1 MGKIVYMSGRNRSL
15 VLTVISALALSWCLV
30 DVCHADTIVLKNG
43 RRIVVSN
50 VAREG
55 GKVSGDT
62 PSGRLSLPESMV
74 ASVEKDGADSL
85 TAGQA
90 SAQPNDLRIGPPPAP
105 ASGNAGP
112 EAAAV
117 VHDGAIDQTALDHF
131 DAEASGGNAD
141 AIARAVA
148 AESVASQFE
157 FARGN
162 FEQALDHAESAL
174 RLSPDQVTVLLN
186 VAYLHLRRSEYT
198 AALELLERA
207 SRLAP
212 NSPDVS
218 KLTGWADYGL
228 NKLPQAVAEWKHS
241 LELRPDDELA
251 AALKR
256 AEQDAKIE
264 TNFEEGVSAHFVLRY
279 DGGAAPDLARSV
291 LGELEGDFGAMVSL
305 LNYTPAEPIAV
316 VLYTN
321 KDFADITRAPA
332 WAGALNDGRIRVPV
346 QGLLAV
352 TPELAHVLRHELAH
366 SFVSQKTHGNCAVWL
381 QEGIAQWA
389 EGAHAGEDAA
399 LLVDLYNHHD
409 DPSLAAMEKSWMA
422 MPKDFARVAYEWSLA
437 TVEGIV
443 QGSAQSDIDGLLN
456 ALAAGSSTEGAVRSV
471 LRMNYAD
478 LNGSTADYLKRTY
491 LH

>member
-1 MGKIVYMSGRNRSL
+1 MRRSHRNL
-15 VLTVISALALSWCLV
+15 ALAVIGTLAVSWVLADICR
-30 DVCHADTIVLKNG
+30 ADTIVLKNG

-50 VAREG
+50 VSRDG

-74 ASVEKDGADSL
+74 ASVERDGGESL
-85 TAGQA
+85 AAAGG
-90 SAQPNDLRIGPPPAP
+90 SAQAADLKIGPPPTP
-105 ASGNAGP
+105 AATNASP

-117 VHDGAIDQTALDHF
+117 VHDGALDQVALDRF
-131 DAEASGGNAD
+131 DAEASSGSAD
-141 AIARAVA
+141 AIARAVV

-157 FARGN
+157 FSHGN
-162 FEQALDHAESAL
+162 FDQALEHAERAL
-174 RLSPDQVTVLLN
+174 KFSPDQVNVLIN
-186 VAYLHLRRSEYT
+186 VAYLHLQRSEYT
-198 AALELLERA
+198 AALDSLDRA
-207 SRLAP
+207 RRLAP
-212 NSPDVS
+212 DSPEVL
-218 KLTGWADYGL
+218 KLEGWADYGL
-228 NKLPQAVAEWKHS
+228 NRLPQAVAEWKRS

-264 TNFEEGVSAHFVLRY
+264 TNFEEGLSAHFVLRY

-291 LGELEGDFGAMVSL
+291 LGELENDFGSMVSL
-305 LNYTPAEPIAV
+305 LDYTPAEPIAV
-316 VLYTN
+316 ILYT
-321 KDFADITRAPA
+321 KQDFADITRAPA
-332 WAGALNDGRIRVPV
+332 WAGAMNDGRIRVPV

-409 DPSLAAMEKSWMA
+409 DPSMPALEKSWMA
-422 MPKDFARVAYEWSLA
+422 MPKDFARVSYEWSLA

-443 QGSAQSDIDGLLN
+443 QSGSQTDIDGLLN

-471 LRMNYAD
+471 LHMNYAD
-478 LNGSTADYLKRTY
+478 LNRSTADYLRRTY